1 MKKNLNIVI
10 AGLGAVGSA
19 TIKLIEKNKGIF
31 SVKSGLD
38 IKILG
43 IFAKNKSKKR
53 TFNKNK
59 YKWFDNPIKMIKQND
74 VDAVVEL
81 IGGEKGIA
89 KKICYQT
96 LKSKKNLI
104 TANKALLAHEGYKM
118 AKIAEENNVKIGFEA
133 SVAGGIPIIST
144 LKRSFKGIKINKITG
159 ILNGTSNFI
168 LTNMLE
174 EKNEFKTSLKKAQR
188 LGYAE
193 RQPENDLNGLDT
205 LHKILILS
213 GIAFNKQIDLN
224 KVVYSGIDNLTKA
237 DVFFAD
243 RLGFKIKLL
252 GIGCFENNKIKLIVA
267 PFLIS
272 KKKEL
277 SNVNNNLNA
286 IIINANKNNKTIL
299 IGEGAGGDPTS
310 ISVVSDLVNLKNNN
324 ENEFMYGNTYKRL
337 KRINPSNYFLN
348 NNSFFIRAKIYDKP
362 GAIAAI
368 STILK
373 NFSISIKSL
382 FQEQTNKKF
391 FNIVILTHKCKKK
404 SMDSASVK
412 LNSCHFVKEKTI
424 IMQVLHV

>member
-1 MKKNLNIVI
+1 M
-10 AGLGAVGSA
+10 
-19 TIKLIEKNKGIF
+19 
-31 SVKSGLD
+31 
-38 IKILG
+38 
-43 IFAKNKSKKR
+43 
-53 TFNKNK
+53 
-59 YKWFDNPIKMIKQND
+59 
-74 VDAVVEL
+74 
-81 IGGEKGIA
+81 
-89 KKICYQT
+89 
-96 LKSKKNLI
+96 
-104 TANKALLAHEGYKM
+104 
-118 AKIAEENNVKIGFEA
+118 
-133 SVAGGIPIIST
+133 
-144 LKRSFKGIKINKITG
+144 
-159 ILNGTSNFI
+159 
-168 LTNMLE
+168 
-174 EKNEFKTSLKKAQR
+174 
-188 LGYAE
+188 
-193 RQPENDLNGLDT
+193 
-205 LHKILILS
+205 
-213 GIAFNKQIDLN
+213 
-224 KVVYSGIDNLTKA
+224 
-237 DVFFAD
+237 
-243 RLGFKIKLL
+243 
-252 GIGCFENNKIKLIVA
+252 A

-404 SMDSASVK
+404 SMDSATVK
-412 LNSCHFVKEKTI
+412 LNACHFVKEKTI